1 MSRRPA
7 PSIVEPDGIEDR
19 SDKFAQEKNKQAWN
33 SLRRFGQPLAMIS
46 VIGASVVKLHEIS
59 QTNGYNNLIEPAVSF
74 PLAGL
79 AIASVMNIDIDDPME
94 MAKNYAYM
102 FAKGLLVSTA
112 IFLSDPSAVFF
123 TKLNE
128 GWFKDIFTGNMLHQ
142 NHGFG
147 FRTMV
152 LFHTLNLFTNS
163 SLVKF
168 IYKQ

>member
-1 MSRRPA
+1 MSRRPE
-7 PSIVEPDGIEDR
+7 SNITEDEIENNA
-19 SDKFAQEKNKQAWN
+19 DKFTQQKNKQAWN

-46 VIGASVVKLHEIS
+46 VIGATVVKFHEIS
-59 QTNGYNNLIEPAVSF
+59 KINGYNELIEPVISF

-79 AIASVMNIDIDDPME
+79 AIASVMNIDIDEPME

-102 FAKGLLVSTA
+102 FAKGLLVSIA
-112 IFLSDPSAVFF
+112 IFLSDPSAIFF

-128 GWFKDIFTGNMLHQ
+128 GWFKDIFTGNMLHL

-168 IYKQ
+168 IYL